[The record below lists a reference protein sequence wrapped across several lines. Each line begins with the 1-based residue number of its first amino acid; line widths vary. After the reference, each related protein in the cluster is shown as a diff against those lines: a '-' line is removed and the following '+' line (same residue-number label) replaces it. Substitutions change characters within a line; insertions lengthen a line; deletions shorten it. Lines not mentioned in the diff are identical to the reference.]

1 MEKKIYI
8 TKEERVKCQ
17 KVADAFTELYEIAD
31 IVVLDA
37 GRYGF
42 VMLKYYT
49 PPHGFE
55 EDATFTDS
63 RTLFEELY
71 QEWLNTKL
79 CYIAKEMGMNDIL
92 YEKVF
97 KSLSEEKR
105 SEFIGRKTDF
115 ARTAEI
121 ILQNYFVKR
130 LPIINGSAKQG
141 KALSMTGFFL
151 LKKIK

>member
-1 MEKKIYI
+1 MALKKMKLLRLPII
-8 TKEERVKCQ
+8 NGSAKQDE
-17 KVADAFTELYEIAD
+17 
-31 IVVLDA
+31 
-37 GRYGF
+37 
-42 VMLKYYT
+42 
-49 PPHGFE
+49 
-55 EDATFTDS
+55 TFTDN

-79 CYIAKEMGMNDIL
+79 CCIAKEMGMNDIL

-121 ILQNYFVKR
+121 IL
-130 LPIINGSAKQG
+130 
-141 KALSMTGFFL
+141 
-151 LKKIK
+151 

>member
-8 TKEERVKCQ
+8 TEEERAKCQ
-17 KVADAFTELYEIAD
+17 KVADAFAELYEMENIM
-31 IVVLDA
+31 VLDA

-42 VMLKYYT
+42 VELKYYK

-55 EDATFTDS
+55 EDETFTDS

-79 CYIAKEMGMNDIL
+79 CCIAKEMGMKDIL

-121 ILQNYFVKR
+121 IL
-130 LPIINGSAKQG
+130 
-141 KALSMTGFFL
+141 
-151 LKKIK
+151 